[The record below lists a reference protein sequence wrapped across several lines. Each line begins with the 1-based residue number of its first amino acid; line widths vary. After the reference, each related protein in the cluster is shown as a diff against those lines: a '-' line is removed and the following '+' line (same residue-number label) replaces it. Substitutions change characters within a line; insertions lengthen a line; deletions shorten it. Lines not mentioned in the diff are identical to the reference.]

1 MSDGKLG
8 LESGTVRVVP
18 YEAAW
23 PELFAA
29 EAERIAAGLA
39 QHGLTLRLEHT
50 GSTAVPGLAAKPI
63 LDILAGRPASVS
75 RESAIAAIERAGY
88 TYRGEQ
94 GIPGR
99 DFFRRG
105 DPRSHHLHLTALESE
120 FWNDHRDFRE
130 YLRTHPDARDAY
142 AALKHELAAQ
152 YSRDREAYIEAK
164 TDFVTEILRTKR
176 RT

>member
-1 MSDGKLG
+1 MGESRDPLG
-8 LESGTVRVVP
+8 LESKVVRVVP
-18 YEAAW
+18 YDARW
-23 PELFAA
+23 PQLFATE
-29 EAERIAAGLA
+29 EARLRRFLGGLSIE
-39 QHGLTLRLEHT
+39 LEHT

-63 LDILAGRPASVS
+63 LDILGGRPSSVS
-75 RESAIAAIERAGY
+75 RGSAIDAIERAGY

-94 GIPGR
+94 GVPGR

-105 DPRSHHLHLTALESE
+105 DPRSHHLHLTAIGSE
-120 FWNDHRDFRE
+120 FWNDHRDFRD

-142 AALKHELAAQ
+142 AALKYDLAQ
-152 YSRDREAYIEAK
+152 KYPKDREAYIEAK